1 MDNVTHSLTG
11 LALAR
16 AGFNRLSPRATLLL
30 LLAANAPDIDI
41 LAAPFGAL
49 RYFEAHRGYTHSLLF
64 LPIMAAISVLV
75 TYLIYREKPAGRRDA
90 FRAWLLACAGVASHL
105 LLDWTNPYGVRLL
118 LPFSSRW
125 FALDLNNLTD
135 GIFLTALVLA
145 AIWPLFSRLVGG
157 EIGEQRVSKGQGSA
171 IAVLVF
177 FLVLDFGRFLMHARV
192 VAQLSSRLYDGA
204 IPTTVA
210 ALPYAINPL
219 HWTGIVETPDSFHS
233 IDVDHLHNAEPQA
246 GAVLYKRPFDPVS
259 DAVRNTPPFHYLQ
272 YFSRFPIWSAEPVT
286 LPSGSATRIDLT
298 DLRFGAP
305 GVGSFH
311 CVGLVNTEGRVLLSV
326 FTFGSGANVGR
337 GR

>member
-30 LLAANAPDIDI
+30 LLSANAPDIDI

-49 RYFEAHRGYTHSLLF
+49 RYFEAHRGYTHSLFL

-75 TYLIYREKPAGRRDA
+75 TYVIYREKPSDPRETVL
-90 FRAWLLACAGVASHL
+90 AWLLACAGVVSHL
-105 LLDWTNPYGVRLL
+105 LLDWTNSYGVRLL

-125 FALDLNNLTD
+125 FALDLNSLTD
-135 GIFLTALVLA
+135 GIFISALAVA

-157 EIGEQRVSKGQGSA
+157 EIGERRVSKGQATA
-171 IAVLVF
+171 IAVLAF
-177 FLVLDFGRFLMHARV
+177 FLVLDFGRVLMHARA

-204 IPTTVA
+204 VPATVA
-210 ALPYAINPL
+210 ALPSAVNPF
-219 HWTGIVETPDSFHS
+219 HWTGIVETPNSFRS
-233 IDVDHLHNAEPQA
+233 IDIDYLHNTEPQA
-246 GAVLYKRPFDPVS
+246 GPVFYKRPFDPVS

-272 YFSRFPIWSAEPVT
+272 YFSRFPIWSAEQVT

-311 CVGLVNTEGRVLLSV
+311 CVGLVNTDGNVLLSV
-326 FTFGSGANVGR
+326 FTFGSGSNVGR